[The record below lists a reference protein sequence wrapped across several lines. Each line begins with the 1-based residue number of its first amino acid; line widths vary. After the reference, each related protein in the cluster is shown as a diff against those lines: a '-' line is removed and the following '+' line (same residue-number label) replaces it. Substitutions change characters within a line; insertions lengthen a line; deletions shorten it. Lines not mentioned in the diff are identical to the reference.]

1 MLYLR
6 VRMSNLYLSSII
18 DGSLLSLVMI
28 RLLKQ
33 SLFVESLKKEEDSVR

>member
-1 MLYLR
+1 
-6 VRMSNLYLSSII
+6 MSNLYLNSIV
-18 DGSLLSLVMI
+18 DSSLLFLVMV

>member
-1 MLYLR
+1 
-6 VRMSNLYLSSII
+6 MSNLYLSSII